1 MSQAF
6 VYVNSFALVWSQSV
20 FTISFSFSQLTEKVK
35 RKQERYVTWAELLE
49 IELAVIQIYCLGS

>member
-6 VYVNSFALVWSQSV
+6 VYVNSFTLVWSQSV
-20 FTISFSFSQLTEKVK
+20 FTILFSFSQLTEKVK

-49 IELAVIQIYCLGS
+49 TELAVIQIYCRGS